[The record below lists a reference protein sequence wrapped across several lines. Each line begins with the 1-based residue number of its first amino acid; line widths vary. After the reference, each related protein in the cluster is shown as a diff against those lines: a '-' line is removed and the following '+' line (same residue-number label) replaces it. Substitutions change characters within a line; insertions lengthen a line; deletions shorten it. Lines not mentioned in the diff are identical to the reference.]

1 MSGITI
7 SKEGLAGLI
16 ELRDRT
22 DDVAAHVRLTAVIAV
37 YQGVSIS
44 EMSRILGVSRVS
56 IYAWVRQHRRAHRAD
71 ILLRRSGSGRSTLC
85 GDDEERVIAQALESY
100 PIDWGYSSYAWTAP
114 ILCRHL
120 FRMTGVSVTPRT
132 VRRALLTLGYAWK
145 RPRYLLA
152 PDPDAEKKTLNSPK
166 NRGFSSNVADPIPR

>member
-1 MSGITI
+1 MSGGTI
-7 SKEGLAGLI
+7 SKEGLAALI

-37 YQGVSIS
+37 YQGVNIS
-44 EMSRILGVSRVS
+44 ELSRILGVSRAS
-56 IYAWVRQHRRAHRAD
+56 IYSWVRQHRRSRRAD
-71 ILLRRSGSGRSTLC
+71 ILLRRNGSGRSTLC
-85 GDDEERVIAQALESY
+85 GDEEERVIAQALESY

-132 VRRALLTLGYAWK
+132 IRRALLTLGYAWK

-152 PDPDAEKKTLNSPK
+152 PDPDAEKKTLNSAE
-166 NRGFSSNVADPIPR
+166 NSGISSKVADFIPG

>member
-1 MSGITI
+1 MSGGTI
-7 SKEGLAGLI
+7 LKEGLAALI

-44 EMSRILGVSRVS
+44 ELSRILGVSRAS
-56 IYAWVRQHRRAHRAD
+56 IYSWVRQHRRAHRAD
-71 ILLRRSGSGRSTLC
+71 ILLTRSGSGRSTLC

-132 VRRALLTLGYAWK
+132 IRRALLTLGYAWK

-152 PDPDAEKKTLNSPK
+152 PDPDAEKKTPNSAE
-166 NRGFSSNVADPIPR
+166 NSGISSKVADFISG